1 MSTDGGSISRH
12 QNQAP
17 ALPPDTQ
24 LTPNLMFLSV
34 VLSSIQYVT
43 HYIYLIFNGTCC
55 NSSVNNVKEGQVHM
69 HPQRCTA

>member
-24 LTPNLMFLSV
+24 LPPNLTVFKCCPLIY
-34 VLSSIQYVT
+34 SICNT
-43 HYIYLIFNGTCC
+43 LYISYI
-55 NSSVNNVKEGQVHM
+55 
-69 HPQRCTA
+69 